1 LASRRRRSLDRR
13 CARGAALG
21 KRPEKELITS
31 FVDKI
36 AALSPQLV
44 TFNVKAT
51 FSIPIACGCATRLF
65 RGRLSDAEF
74 RASEANLA
82 DFVKARGNTKPHLA
96 CLM

>member
-1 LASRRRRSLDRR
+1 LVAHRED
-13 CARGAALG
+13 GGYWTVDALG
-21 KRPEKELITS
+21 APHIGERSEKELIAS

-65 RGRLSDAEF
+65 RGAVVRCRISGE
-74 RASEANLA
+74 
-82 DFVKARGNTKPHLA
+82 RG
-96 CLM
+96 